1 MFKFREFE
9 VRDELCAMK
18 VGTDGVLIGAWAQ
31 FDDAKTILDVGTGS
45 GLIALMAAQRNPQ
58 AQVVAVDID
67 HGAVAQ
73 ARVNADN
80 SPWSERIVTERV
92 DVTQWNTEQRF
103 DHIVSNPPYF
113 VDALH
118 CPDAQRNMARHTV
131 TLDFEALVASACRL
145 LNVDGRL
152 SVILPTDGAASFR
165 RAAFEKLWLTRQ
177 CDIAIKDGEEPRRT
191 MMEFRLCN
199 TPQMP
204 RCDRLT
210 MHDRSGEFG
219 EEYRALTSAF
229 YLNF

>member
-18 VGTDGVLIGAWAQ
+18 VGTDGVLIGAWARVE
-31 FDDAKTILDVGTGS
+31 DASTILDVGTGS
-45 GLIALMAAQRNPQ
+45 GLIALMAAQRNAQ
-58 AQVVAVDID
+58 ARIMAIDID
-67 HGAVAQ
+67 SEAVAQ
-73 ARVNADN
+73 ARINADN

-92 DVTQWNTEQRF
+92 DVVQWNTDQKF
-103 DHIVSNPPYF
+103 DHIISNPPYF
-113 VDALH
+113 VNALH

-131 TLDFEALVASACRL
+131 TLDFEALVSSACGL

-204 RCDRLT
+204 RCSRLT
-210 MHDRSGEFG
+210 MHDRGGGYS

>member
-1 MFKFREFE
+1 MFRFREFE

-18 VGTDGVLIGAWAQ
+18 VGTDGVLIGAWARVE
-31 FDDAKTILDVGTGS
+31 DASTILDVGTGS
-45 GLIALMAAQRNPQ
+45 GLIALMAAQRNTQ
-58 AQVVAVDID
+58 ARIMAIDID
-67 HGAVAQ
+67 SEAVAQ
-73 ARVNADN
+73 ARINADN

-92 DVTQWNTEQRF
+92 DVTQWSTELRF

-118 CPDAQRNMARHTV
+118 CPDAQRNMARHTI

-145 LNVDGRL
+145 LNANGRL

-177 CDIAIKDGEEPRRT
+177 CDIAIKEGEEPRRT
-191 MMEFRLCN
+191 MMEFMLCD

-204 RCDRLT
+204 RCSRLT
-210 MHDRSGEFG
+210 MHDRSGG
-219 EEYRALTSAF
+219 YSEEYRALASAF

>member
-1 MFKFREFE
+1 MFRFRGFE

-18 VGTDGVLIGAWAQ
+18 VGTDGVLIGAWARVE
-31 FDDAKTILDVGTGS
+31 DASTILDVGTGS
-45 GLIALMAAQRNPQ
+45 GLIALMAAQRNTQ
-58 AQVVAVDID
+58 ARIMAIDID
-67 HGAVAQ
+67 SEAVAQ
-73 ARVNADN
+73 ARINADN

-92 DVTQWNTEQRF
+92 DVTQWSTELRF

-118 CPDAQRNMARHTV
+118 CPDAQRNMARHTI

-145 LNVDGRL
+145 LNANGRL

-177 CDIAIKDGEEPRRT
+177 CDIAIKEGEEPRRT
-191 MMEFRLCN
+191 MMEFMLCD

-204 RCDRLT
+204 RCSELT
-210 MHDRSGEFG
+210 MHDRSGG
-219 EEYRALTSAF
+219 YSEEYRALTSAF

>member
-1 MFKFREFE
+1 MFRFRGFE

-18 VGTDGVLIGAWAQ
+18 VGTDGVLIGAWARVE
-31 FDDAKTILDVGTGS
+31 DASTILDVGTGS
-45 GLIALMAAQRNPQ
+45 GLIALMAAQRNTQ
-58 AQVVAVDID
+58 ARIMAIDID
-67 HGAVAQ
+67 SEAVAQ
-73 ARVNADN
+73 ARINADN

-92 DVTQWNTEQRF
+92 DVTQWSTELRF

-118 CPDAQRNMARHTV
+118 CPDAQRNMARHTI

-145 LNVDGRL
+145 LNANGRL

-177 CDIAIKDGEEPRRT
+177 CDIAIKEGEEPRRT
-191 MMEFRLCN
+191 MMEFMLCD

-204 RCDRLT
+204 RCSRLT
-210 MHDRSGEFG
+210 MHDRSGG
-219 EEYRALTSAF
+219 YSEEYRALTSAF

>member
-18 VGTDGVLIGAWAQ
+18 VGTDGVLIGAWARVE
-31 FDDAKTILDVGTGS
+31 DASTILDVGTGS
-45 GLIALMAAQRNPQ
+45 GLIALMAAQRNAQ
-58 AQVVAVDID
+58 ARIMAIDID
-67 HGAVAQ
+67 SEAVAQ
-73 ARVNADN
+73 ARINADN

-92 DVTQWNTEQRF
+92 DVVQWNTDQKF
-103 DHIVSNPPYF
+103 DHIISNPPYF
-113 VDALH
+113 VNALH

-191 MMEFRLCN
+191 MMEFRLYN

-204 RCDRLT
+204 RCSRLT
-210 MHDRSGEFG
+210 MHDRGGGYS